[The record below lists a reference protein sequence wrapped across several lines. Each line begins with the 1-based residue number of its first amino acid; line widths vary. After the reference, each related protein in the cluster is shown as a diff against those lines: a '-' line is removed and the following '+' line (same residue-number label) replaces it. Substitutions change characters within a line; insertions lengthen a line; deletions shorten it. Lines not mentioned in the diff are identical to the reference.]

1 MEYIIK
7 QKVGKMKLIEKVK
20 PEILKALEKDVKINY
35 SASYKYII
43 ASLKNVDRYR
53 ELSINEV
60 DQLITFLPQ
69 ELRPGDRVDFYFGD
83 YLLKKEYQS

>member
-1 MEYIIK
+1 MN
-7 QKVGKMKLIEKVK
+7 LIDKVK
-20 PEILKALEKDVKINY
+20 PEILEALEKEVKIEY

-60 DQLITFLPQ
+60 DQLITFLPK
-69 ELRPGDRVDFYFGD
+69 ELHPDGRTDFYYGD
-83 YLLKKEYQS
+83 YLLKKEHQV

>member
-1 MEYIIK
+1 
-7 QKVGKMKLIEKVK
+7 MKLIEKVK
-20 PEILKALEKDVKINY
+20 PEVLEALEGEPKIKYN
-35 SASYKYII
+35 ASYKCII

-69 ELRPGDRVDFYFGD
+69 ELRPGDRIDFYYGD
-83 YLLKKEYQS
+83 YLLKKEYQV